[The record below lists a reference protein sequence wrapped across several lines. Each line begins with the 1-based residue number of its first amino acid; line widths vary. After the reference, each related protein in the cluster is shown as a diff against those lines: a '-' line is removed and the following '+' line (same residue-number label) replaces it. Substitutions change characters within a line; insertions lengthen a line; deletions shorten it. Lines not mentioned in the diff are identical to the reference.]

1 MQGKK
6 ATFRLDK
13 KGGVFNE
20 VPVHHL
26 AEAYLDEYL
35 AAARLLS
42 TPKNTPLFRRL
53 DRSRQIQRLPSL
65 DTLTK
70 KKRDELIESVRLD
83 PRNEGGDTLYDETP
97 VTDRGCDLISSSDNS
112 CQKWRRRES
121 NPRPVISPRKLL
133 RV

>member
-1 MQGKK
+1 MSLTKG
-6 ATFRLDK
+6 FPGHVMLRLRAPWHSSR
-13 KGGVFNE
+13 G
-20 VPVHHL
+20 
-26 AEAYLDEYL
+26 
-35 AAARLLS
+35 
-42 TPKNTPLFRRL
+42 RL